1 MTTPVLTIERNTKMA
16 DVVSMMLKKNISSIP
31 VMDKGRLV
39 GMITRRSLVQAL

>member
-1 MTTPVLTIERNTKMA
+1 MA

>member
-1 MTTPVLTIERNTKMA
+1 
-16 DVVSMMLKKNISSIP
+16 MLKKNISSIP